1 LAIGGVV
8 ARRRIKQETDK
19 VYELLPA
26 LQAKRRDRADSLS
39 GGQQQMLAIG
49 QALMSTP
56 RYLCLDE
63 PSLGLAP
70 VVFGEVARLI
80 SDLAAS
86 GVGIVW
92 AEQFPEVAKARS
104 SQVVLLS
111 AGMVTASGPP
121 AQISE
126 EQLEAAYLGTRAQA
140 SPVS

>member
-1 LAIGGVV
+1 
-8 ARRRIKQETDK
+8 
-19 VYELLPA
+19 VYALLPA
-26 LQAKRRDRADSLS
+26 LHAKRRDRADGLS

-70 VVFGEVARLI
+70 LVFGEVARLI
-80 SDLAAS
+80 SDLAAG

-104 SQVVLLS
+104 SHVILLS

-121 AQISE
+121 AEISDE
-126 EQLEAAYLGTRAQA
+126 HLEAAYLGTRAHPN
-140 SPVS
+140 PVN